1 MTGPKTGG
9 MTGLVLRH
17 PRWLAPATLVL
28 SVVGLADSAY
38 LTFEHYS
45 GSTSL
50 ACSDSGAVDCAKVTT
65 SQWSSIAGVPVALLG
80 LLFFVAMTVL
90 CLPAVWR
97 RTTAP
102 LDTVRVGAAG
112 VGLLMVFYLL
122 WAELVEIHAICLW
135 CTGVHVI
142 TFVLF
147 FVLLVGQILRVPVLT
162 DGSGGDPVA
171 DHAEHVE

>member
-1 MTGPKTGG
+1 MPPIE
-9 MTGLVLRH
+9 LRLRH
-17 PRWLAPATLVL
+17 PRWLAPTTLVL
-28 SVVGLADSAY
+28 SAIGLADSAY

-80 LLFFVAMTVL
+80 LLFFVAMTAL
-90 CLPAVWR
+90 CLPPVWR
-97 RTTAP
+97 RTTTV
-102 LDTVRVGAAG
+102 LDNVRVGAAG

-122 WAELVEIHAICLW
+122 WAEFVKIHAICLW

-147 FVLLVGQILRVPVLT
+147 FVLLFGQILRVPEM
-162 DGSGGDPVA
+162 DGSAAGPIAHDS
-171 DHAEHVE
+171 EHVE

>member
-1 MTGPKTGG
+1 MP
-9 MTGLVLRH
+9 LQLRH
-17 PRWLAPATLVL
+17 PRWLAPTTLVL
-28 SVVGLADSAY
+28 SVLGLADAAY

-50 ACSDSGAVDCAKVTT
+50 ACSDSGAIDCAKVTT

-80 LLFFVAMTVL
+80 LLFFVGMTAL
-90 CLPAVWR
+90 CLPPVWR
-97 RTTAP
+97 RTTST
-102 LDTVRVGAAG
+102 LDAIRIGAAG

-122 WAELVEIHAICLW
+122 WAEFLKIHAICLW

-147 FVLLVGQILRVPVLT
+147 FTLLFGQILRVPADDL
-162 DGSGGDPVA
+162 SVA
-171 DHAEHVE
+171 DPAADDAQHVE

>member
-1 MTGPKTGG
+1 MP
-9 MTGLVLRH
+9 LQLRH
-17 PRWLAPATLVL
+17 PRWLAPTTLVL
-28 SVVGLADSAY
+28 SVLGLADAAY

-45 GSTSL
+45 GSTTL

-80 LLFFVAMTVL
+80 LLFFVGMTAL
-90 CLPAVWR
+90 CLPQVWR
-97 RTTAP
+97 RSTPT
-102 LDTVRVGAAG
+102 LDTIRIGAAG

-122 WAELVEIHAICLW
+122 WAEFLQIHAICLW

-147 FVLLVGQILRVPVLT
+147 FALLFGQILRVPVDGVASAHEPAT
-162 DGSGGDPVA
+162 DDTQ
-171 DHAEHVE
+171 HVE